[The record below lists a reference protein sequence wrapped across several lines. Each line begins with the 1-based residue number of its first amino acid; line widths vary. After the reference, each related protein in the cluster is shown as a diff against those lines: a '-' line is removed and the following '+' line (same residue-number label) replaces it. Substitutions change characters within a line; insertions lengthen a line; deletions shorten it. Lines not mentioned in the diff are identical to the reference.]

1 MKKSVTLITAFV
13 LVFNFTIAQNSC
25 SKFYPMEEGTSFQYT
40 NYDKKGKTEGV
51 LNYTISSV
59 TDNGSS
65 TTATFDMKF
74 VDKKGKDVFNSNYNI
89 TCENGVIHIDYKSLF
104 PSQMMQQYTEMGIE
118 MDITG
123 TDIEIPND
131 LSVGQDLADANVSI
145 AMSMSG
151 IKMNTTVNQTNRKVE
166 KKESITVA
174 AGTFDCYLVTE
185 TNISKTMGA
194 NIEMN
199 TKQWLA
205 EGVGMV
211 KQESYKKNGNL
222 MSRMELTK
230 FSK

>member
-1 MKKSVTLITAFV
+1 MKKSITLIAAFV
-13 LVFNFTIAQNSC
+13 LAFNFTIAQNSC

-74 VDKKGKDVFNSNYNI
+74 VDKKGKDIFNSNYNI
-89 TCENGVIHIDYKSLF
+89 TCENGLVRIDYKSLF
-104 PSQMMQQYTEMGIE
+104 PSQMMQQYSEMDIE

-123 TDIEIPND
+123 TDIELPND
-131 LSVGQDLADANVSI
+131 LSVGQELADANVSI

-151 IKMNTTVNQTNRKVE
+151 IKMNTTVDQTNRKVE

-194 NIEMN
+194 KIEMN

-211 KQESYKKNGNL
+211 KQESYKRNGNL
-222 MSRMELTK
+222 MSRTELTK

>member
-1 MKKSVTLITAFV
+1 MLLQPFLQEAIPPGHWQNEILNADWPELAV
-13 LVFNFTIAQNSC
+13 LPWVW
-25 SKFYPMEEGTSFQYT
+25 SFQ
-40 NYDKKGKTEGV
+40 DCPSCKLV
-51 LNYTISSV
+51 
-59 TDNGSS
+59 
-65 TTATFDMKF
+65 
-74 VDKKGKDVFNSNYNI
+74 KDIFNSNYNI
-89 TCENGVIHIDYKSLF
+89 TCENGLVRIDYKSLF
-104 PSQMMQQYTEMGIE
+104 PSQMMQQYSEMDIE

-123 TDIEIPND
+123 TDIELPND
-131 LSVGQDLADANVSI
+131 LSVGQELADANVSI

-151 IKMNTTVNQTNRKVE
+151 IKMNTTVDQTNRKVE

-194 NIEMN
+194 KIEMN

-211 KQESYKKNGNL
+211 KQESYKRNGNL
-222 MSRMELTK
+222 MSRTELTK

>member
-1 MKKSVTLITAFV
+1 MKKSLSLISLFLFAF
-13 LVFNFTIAQNSC
+13 NITIAQNSC

-65 TTATFDMKF
+65 TTARFDMKF
-74 VDKKGKDVFNSNYNI
+74 IDKKGKDIFNSNYNI
-89 TCENGVIHIDYKSLF
+89 TCENGVVRVDYKSLF
-104 PSQMMQQYTEMGIE
+104 PSQMMQQYSEMGIE

-131 LSVGQDLADANVSI
+131 LSVGQELADANVSI
-145 AMSMSG
+145 AMTMSG
-151 IKMNTTVNQTNRKVE
+151 IKMNTTVDQTNRKVE
-166 KKESITVA
+166 KNERITVA
-174 AGTFDCYLVTE
+174 AGTFECYLVTE

-194 NIEMN
+194 TIEMT
-199 TKQWLA
+199 TKQWLS
-205 EGVGMV
+205 EGVGIV
-211 KQESYKKNGNL
+211 KQESYKRNGNL